1 MRKIWLLTTLLIAWL
16 FLSGCN
22 NSSNDKTNPDEW
34 KSYSE
39 AVQICE
45 ENDWEVTTDEL
56 WNNICLFNAL
66 DWCLLEKIQNWTC
79 EYICEWDDCD
89 VVEDF
94 EDCEHY
100 FDWCNRCTRNPDG
113 TIVCTEKKCEIIE
126 DHYCDESS
134 YNEKYYQRLEEIEKS
149 VRNSPD
155 YEEFMKDL
163 DSLPDPEEEELDVE
177 EIEEA
182 YSGDEQLD

>member
-1 MRKIWLLTTLLIAWL
+1 MEKIWLLITLLIAWL
-16 FLSGCN
+16 LLSGCH
-22 NSSNDKTNPDEW
+22 
-34 KSYSE
+34 SE
-39 AVQICE
+39 RMPEIC
-45 ENDWEVTTDEL
+45 D
-56 WNNICLFNAL
+56 
-66 DWCLLEKIQNWTC
+66 
-79 EYICEWDDCD
+79 
-89 VVEDF
+89 
-94 EDCEHY
+94 HY
-100 FDWCNRCTRNPDG
+100 FDGCNRCTRNPDW

-134 YNEKYYQRLEEIEKS
+134 YNEKYYQRLEEIERS